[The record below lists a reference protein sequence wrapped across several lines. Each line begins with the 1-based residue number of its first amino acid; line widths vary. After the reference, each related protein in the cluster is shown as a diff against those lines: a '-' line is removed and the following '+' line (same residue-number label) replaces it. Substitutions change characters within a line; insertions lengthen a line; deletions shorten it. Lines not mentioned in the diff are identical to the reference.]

1 MPSLSG
7 MLAAILVKIGYT
19 LKFSEFDLHEEI
31 LMGLQD
37 MGFENATP
45 VQEQAIPIILDGND
59 LIACAQTGTGKT
71 AAFLIPVIDIL
82 DDVPGP
88 HIKCLILVPT
98 RELAIQIDK
107 ECEGLCYHSYVSC
120 FPVYGGN
127 KGGDDFGRQ
136 KAAFTQGADIVIAT
150 PGRLLQHIGLGYV
163 DLSKVEFLILDE
175 ADRMLDM
182 GFIID
187 IQRIISYLPE
197 KRQNLLFSATMPPK
211 IREFASEIL
220 HNPREIRLKVSKPAE
235 GITQNAYCVWDEQKV
250 NLVCHLMKEKE
261 IESVIIFASR
271 KTNVDRIAK
280 ALKAQGLDVRGMHS
294 DRDQT
299 EREEIINDF
308 KNKKFPVLVAT
319 DILSRGIDI
328 DELSH
333 VINYDVPPDPEDY
346 VHRIGR
352 TARADAKGEAITFI
366 TEDDM
371 QRFGRIE
378 RLIEREIPKSP
389 LPAGFKEGPEYNP
402 KLRGRGGRPGEGGGG
417 GRGRGND
424 RGRGGKPSGGGG
436 QGGAPRQEG
445 GSQGTGGGNKGKHRH
460 KHGRGDKP
468 QAPQDQS
475 RGGQVEVSGVVPPLV
490 APQQGIPQTHPGAI
504 PAGDAP
510 AKKKK
515 RKKKKVNFRNK
526 DAGSA
531 GTVGGNPSEGNAA
544 GNPSVRNPGGNPN
557 LRNPGGNPSVRNPGG
572 NPSVRNPG
580 EDNAGGGFD

>member
-1 MPSLSG
+1 M
-7 MLAAILVKIGYT
+7 
-19 LKFSEFDLHEEI
+19 KFSEFDLHDEI

-45 VQEQAIPIILDGND
+45 VQEQAIPIILEGND

-71 AAFLIPVIDIL
+71 AAFLIPTIDIL

-107 ECEGLCYHSYVSC
+107 ECEGLCYHTYVSC

-197 KRQNLLFSATMPPK
+197 NRQNLLFSATMPPK
-211 IREFASEIL
+211 IKEFASEIL
-220 HNPREIRLKVSKPAE
+220 KNPREISLKVSKPAE
-235 GITQNAYCVWDEQKV
+235 NITQNAYCVWDEQKV
-250 NLVCHLMKEKE
+250 SLVCHLMKEKE

-294 DRDQT
+294 DRDQS

-378 RLIEREIPKSP
+378 KLIEREIPKSP
-389 LPAGFKEGPEYNP
+389 LPGGFKEGPVYNP
-402 KLRGRGGRPGEGGGG
+402 KLRGRGGFGGGG
-417 GRGRGND
+417 DGRGKGGAGRGRGND
-424 RGRGGKPSGGGG
+424 RGRGGKPGGGG
-436 QGGAPRQEG
+436 QGGSHSGAPRQEG
-445 GSQGTGGGNKGKHRH
+445 AGQGQVGAKKGKHRH

-468 QAPQDQS
+468 LAPADQS
-475 RGGQVEVSGVVPPLV
+475 RGGQVEAGAAVPTFHAQPVEPHLP
-490 APQQGIPQTHPGAI
+490 AQHQHPGGN
-504 PAGDAP
+504 PAPTGDAP
-510 AKKKK
+510 VKKKK

-526 DAGSA
+526 DANGA
-531 GTVGGNPSEGNAA
+531 NTGGNPGN
-544 GNPSVRNPGGNPN
+544 GNPPTP
-557 LRNPGGNPSVRNPGG
+557 PQQ
-572 NPSVRNPG
+572 G
-580 EDNAGGGFD
+580 E